1 MNILPKYMEIIG
13 DLNMDEIEQVAL
25 LFLMLQRV
33 INVKV
38 GAQPKMQEISNQI
51 FRELKVHYIETYNDV
66 ALRFDRLI
74 LWIQRLEVSL
84 FFALFTNQSK
94 PIQNV

>member
-1 MNILPKYMEIIG
+1 MEIIG